1 MIQVFYTDPKTM
13 GTYECEEGF
22 SGGVNLDNK
31 WVHLTNPTDR
41 EIELVARVTGVSEDF
56 LKVALDEEEKARI
69 DEEDGNVLTVFDIP
83 VIEED
88 DSYYTYD
95 TIPFAFVIAKGVIV
109 SVCLK
114 ETAMVQGVING
125 RMKGFSTAKK
135 TRSLYQ
141 LLYFTHTKYIAY
153 LRQIYKASQRIQD
166 VLEKTTKN
174 KGLIQMLELEKS
186 IVYFSTSLRSNN
198 YVLEKLSKTSLI
210 KKYEEDDELLDD
222 VTIEN
227 RQALEMCNIYREI
240 INSTMD
246 TWGSIISNNVN
257 SIMKVLTSLTL
268 IVNIPMLISG
278 IWGMNTWV
286 PGEGNALGFWLVCG
300 ISGLLSGIIALI
312 LRKKKLL

>member
-1 MIQVFYTDPKTM
+1 MIQVFYTDPKTLS
-13 GTYECEEGF
+13 TFECEDEF
-22 SGGVNLDNK
+22 SGGVNLNNK
-31 WVHLTNPTDR
+31 WIHLTNPTDR
-41 EIELVARVTGVSEDF
+41 EIELVARVSGVSEDF
-56 LKVALDEEEKARI
+56 LKAALDEEEKARI

-83 VIEED
+83 IIEED

-95 TIPFAFVIAKGVIV
+95 TFPFGFIIAKDFIV

-166 VLEKTTKN
+166 TLEKTTKN
-174 KGLIQMLELEKS
+174 KGLVQMLELEKS

-198 YVLEKLSKTSLI
+198 FVLEKLAKTGLI
-210 KKYEEDDELLDD
+210 KKYEEDDELLED

-246 TWGSIISNNVN
+246 AWGSIISNNVN

-268 IVNIPMLISG
+268 VVNIPMLVSG

-286 PGEGNALGFWLVCG
+286 PGEGKALGFWLVCG
-300 ISGLLSGIIALI
+300 ISGLVSGLIALI
-312 LRKKKLL
+312 LKKKKLL